1 MGTLYFGPPSTLY
14 IFSRYVVRLKN
25 LHMIQCMTG
34 STGPALKKDIVNKL
48 LREEDDL
55 KVIICT
61 PILSMGVD
69 MTGK

>member
-1 MGTLYFGPPSTLY
+1 
-14 IFSRYVVRLKN
+14 
-25 LHMIQCMTG
+25 MIQYMTG

-48 LREEDDL
+48 AREEDDL

>member
-1 MGTLYFGPPSTLY
+1 
-14 IFSRYVVRLKN
+14 
-25 LHMIQCMTG
+25 MIQYMTG